1 MNLMMSNRSIGA
13 LLAAMLPFAMRA
25 QSPVIQSI
33 LDEVRIDSMMLWVSE
48 LSGEVP
54 VSIAGTEYSILSRH
68 KNNAG
73 NNQAQLWLMQKLVEM
88 GYTPVEQPFNAT
100 GRNVLVTKPGN
111 GTTDELVIIC
121 AHYDAMPGGISNAPA
136 ADDDGSGVGAVLEA
150 ARVLRD
156 VEFVHPIVFALW
168 DEEEQGKVG
177 SAFYAADQAADDVL
191 IKGVIN
197 MDAIAYDGNGDA
209 KARVH
214 TRPTANSLAIADT
227 VMSVHQQYGIGLDLI
242 LTNPGATYSDHAS
255 FWNEGYGAV
264 LVIEEFN
271 NDGNPHYH
279 TTTDLTQYFD
289 VPYYEKLAKLS
300 IASTAA
306 LAIPVTEG
314 MSVPE
319 GSGAPAMNLYAYPNP
334 AVESARV
341 WIEVDAAQRAR
352 VALHDAMG
360 REVRLMHEGS
370 LPAGRSGFML
380 DLEGFP
386 TGGYVVRAQ
395 VAGKEAAAIRLV
407 KLPATAW

>member
-1 MNLMMSNRSIGA
+1 MISNRLIGA
-13 LLAAMLPFAMRA
+13 LLAAALPLMARA
-25 QSPVIQSI
+25 QNPVIQGV
-33 LDEVRIDSMMLWVSE
+33 LDEVSIDSMMTWVRQV
-48 LSGEVP
+48 SGEQP
-54 VSIAGTEYSILSRH
+54 VNIAGTEHTILSRH

-73 NNQAQLWLMQKLVEM
+73 NNLAQQWLMQKLVEM
-88 GYTPVEQPFNAT
+88 GYTPVEQPFNST
-100 GRNVLVTKPGN
+100 GRNILVTKPGN
-111 GTTDELVIIC
+111 GSTEELVIIC

-150 ARVLRD
+150 ARVLHD

-177 SAFYAADQAADDVL
+177 SAFYAGDQAADDVL

-197 MDAIAYDGNGDA
+197 MDAIAYDGNADA

-242 LTNPGATYSDHAS
+242 LTDPGATYSDHAS

-264 LVIEEFN
+264 LVIEEFT

-279 TTTDLTQYFD
+279 TPTDLTQYFD

-314 MSVPE
+314 MAVTDVE
-319 GSGAPAMNLYAYPNP
+319 RAAPMNLFAYPNP
-334 AVESARV
+334 AVEEARL
-341 WIEVDAAQRAR
+341 WIELAAANRAR
-352 VALHDAMG
+352 IVLCDAMG
-360 REVRLMHEGS
+360 REVLEVLEGALPTGRS
-370 LPAGRSGFML
+370 AFELDLNGLPAG
-380 DLEGFP
+380 
-386 TGGYVVRAQ
+386 GYVARAQ
-395 VAGKEAAAIRLV
+395 VNGQESAAVRIV